1 MTKKYLKSKPWN
13 IIKNLLITHVPM
25 YSKVYGKV
33 YCPIYELRNP
43 IKGSNIDEEYE
54 IYNKDGQRM
63 RQFFIRDAHINFNYT
78 TNHRSKYFI
87 WDFYNFALSTH
98 FYSHH
103 AMLQQMGA
111 PKRKYGFLIESEIL
125 KKRDYEIFER
135 HKGLE
140 KDFNYIFTFSEKILD
155 SVENARFFPAFAS
168 S

>member
-63 RQFFIRDAHINFNYT
+63 R
-78 TNHRSKYFI
+78 
-87 WDFYNFALSTH
+87 
-98 FYSHH
+98 
-103 AMLQQMGA
+103 
-111 PKRKYGFLIESEIL
+111 
-125 KKRDYEIFER
+125 
-135 HKGLE
+135 
-140 KDFNYIFTFSEKILD
+140 
-155 SVENARFFPAFAS
+155 
-168 S
+168 